1 MARPNKTGLDY
12 FPLDVDFF
20 ADEKIA
26 AISGEFG
33 IKGDITVIKLLC
45 AVYRNGYFILW
56 NEPLKYKMLRD
67 LPGISPEL
75 LDQIINRLV
84 KWGFFDEALFNSVK
98 VLTSRGIQKRFFA
111 ITRRRN
117 TGAELPYILVSDDNN
132 PAAGELLSTNTP
144 QSKVKERKISSPN
157 VEDIPPQSPE
167 TGDEDGGPS
176 DKGDKNPSVRKEKV
190 ARKRKELDLTAVEPS
205 FQPIVADWLS
215 YKSERG
221 QTYRQRGFD
230 VFYAHLLEL
239 SSGDAGRA
247 RKIIEQSMANNWA
260 GLFPLKTTNDYGR
273 NADNR
278 VAHGDITGDELMRR
292 CEERVRARLA
302 RTMAREMGT
311 DGGGDAGTV

>member
-20 ADEKIA
+20 ADEKMA

-33 IKGDITVIKLLC
+33 IKGDIAVIKLLC

-56 NEPLKYKMLRD
+56 NEPMKYKMLRD
-67 LPGISPEL
+67 LPGISPKL

-84 KWGFFDEALFNSVK
+84 KWGFFDESLFNSVK

-111 ITRRRN
+111 ITKRRN
-117 TGAELPYILVSDDNN
+117 TGAKLPYVLVSACNN
-132 PAAGELLSTNTP
+132 PVASELLHTITP
-144 QSKVKERKISSPN
+144 QSKVNISSPY

-167 TGDEDGGPS
+167 TGKEAINSSFDF
-176 DKGDKNPSVRKEKV
+176 DKALSGKKEKV
-190 ARKRKELDLTAVEPS
+190 ARKRKELNLSSVEPT
-205 FQPIVADWLS
+205 FQPIVADWLA

-221 QTYRQRGFD
+221 QTYRQRGFES
-230 VFYAHLLEL
+230 FYARLMEL
-239 SSGDAGRA
+239 SGGNADTA
-247 RKIIEQSMANNWA
+247 REIIEQSKANNWS
-260 GLFPLKTTNDYGR
+260 GIFPLKTTNDYGR

-278 VAHGDITGDELMRR
+278 VAHCDITSDELMRR

-311 DGGGDAGTV
+311 DGGGDA